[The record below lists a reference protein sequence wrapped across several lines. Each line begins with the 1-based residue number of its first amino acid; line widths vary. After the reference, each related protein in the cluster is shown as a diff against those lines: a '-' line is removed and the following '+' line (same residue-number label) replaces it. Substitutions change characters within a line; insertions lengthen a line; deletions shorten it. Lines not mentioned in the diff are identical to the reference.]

1 MSNDTLYRRN
11 IYSEDLLKT
20 LYVDSE
26 MAHIKEQMDTSV
38 TNGDSKDGGG
48 GKVLRF
54 DNDFRENI
62 RKIMEFFCIYPGHSD
77 AGPA

>member
-54 DNDFRENI
+54 DNNFR
-62 RKIMEFFCIYPGHSD
+62 KLIMEFFCILPGHSD